1 MRTTNNFKLTIQKT
15 LYNVVHYKVNAT
27 LVCGQFISC
36 SSVKVAAYVRFIRS
50 LLHNLPAKFFLYTLW
65 CLSGATF
72 LPIHLLGYLLHNF
85 ICLLT
90 YTPHTHTTH
99 THIFISVCV
108 CVSVISLANPCPAWW
123 WWPCQRWLFTNCI
136 FTSYFIA
143 AAATCRKEQVRE
155 YYTENDCRSRQPLKY
170 AKCVG
175 GCGNQCCAAKIVRRR
190 KVSN

>member
-1 MRTTNNFKLTIQKT
+1 MF
-15 LYNVVHYKVNAT
+15 
-27 LVCGQFISC
+27 G
-36 SSVKVAAYVRFIRS
+36 
-50 LLHNLPAKFFLYTLW
+50 LLEASFT
-65 CLSGATF
+65 
-72 LPIHLLGYLLHNF
+72 
-85 ICLLT
+85 ICLQSFSFIHCGASVEQLSCP
-90 YTPHTHTTH
+90 YTCLDTCCITSFAYSHTHHTHTYTH
-99 THIFISVCV
+99 THIYITVCV

>member
-1 MRTTNNFKLTIQKT
+1 M
-15 LYNVVHYKVNAT
+15 
-27 LVCGQFISC
+27 
-36 SSVKVAAYVRFIRS
+36 
-50 LLHNLPAKFFLYTLW
+50 LYTIFLQSFSFYI
-65 CLSGATF
+65 LFYLGRATF
-72 LPIHLLGYLLHNF
+72 LPVVPYFPYSTHPLGYLLHNF
-85 ICLLT
+85 ICFL
-90 YTPHTHTTH
+90 TH
-99 THIFISVCV
+99 THQTHTRTHTHKCV
-108 CVSVISLANPCPAWW
+108 RISVISLADPA

-136 FTSYFIA
+136 LTSYFIA